1 MEDDDR
7 WSSMSKSYCQPA
19 CKELDGKEEALAK
32 TDQPACKKLD
42 GKGEA
47 LAPLSAIE
55 GKPGR
60 AAWRWRRTQPIP
72 AMLMEDDG
80 RWSSMGK
87 IYCQP
92 ACKELDGKGVA
103 LAKTALMQKQMGL
116 AA

>member
-1 MEDDDR
+1 MP
-7 WSSMSKSYCQPA
+7 KACPPA
-19 CKELDGKEEALAK
+19 KRRCGCPFQTFPL
-32 TDQPACKKLD
+32 
-42 GKGEA
+42 
-47 LAPLSAIE
+47 PLSVIE